1 LTQGKTFY
9 INHDTQQEEATM
21 RNLDQENYDE
31 MIAEIKLAREHVF
44 EWLEQQDKLGTERD
58 NVHAAYDQLDRAVK
72 AMGIAKEAN
81 LVKNEQDMR
90 ELINRVETG
99 TSTRMDGCVLRR
111 VLQLS

>member
-1 LTQGKTFY
+1 
-9 INHDTQQEEATM
+9 M

-31 MIAEIKLAREHVF
+31 MIAEITLVRDHVF
-44 EWLEQQDKLGTERD
+44 EWLEQQTKLGKERD
-58 NVHAAYDQLDRAVK
+58 EVHAAYDHLDRAAK

-81 LVKNEQDMR
+81 YVKDQEDMR

-99 TSTRMDGCVLRR
+99 TSTRMDGTVLRR

>member
-1 LTQGKTFY
+1 
-9 INHDTQQEEATM
+9 M

-31 MIAEIKLAREHVF
+31 MIAEIKLAGEHVY
-44 EWLEQQDKLGTERD
+44 EWLEQQDQLGTERD
-58 NVHAAYDQLDRAVK
+58 EVHSAYDHLDRAAK

-81 LVKNEQDMR
+81 YVKDQEDMR

-99 TSTRMDGCVLRR
+99 TSTRMDGTVLRR